1 LDFTLQHKC
10 LVGRW
15 QTVWKSTE
23 LKAYFGIVLVLG
35 LLTSLVLWTQNTH
48 GSLLDALRYGF
59 FQVVSILTTTG
70 LVTDDYSQW
79 PEAAQ
84 ALIFVCLFIGA
95 CAGSTTS
102 GLRIIH
108 FVLIWRHIQLALR
121 HAIQPRSV
129 HPVRVSGETIA
140 PSILGAALGY
150 FALNILYVL
159 VGGVLMTLLSKMDWW
174 SAFNSV
180 MATLWNIGPAF
191 GMVGPTANFGHI
203 SDAGTWFL
211 SFTMLAGR
219 LDIYALLVLFHPAF
233 WRR

>member
-1 LDFTLQHKC
+1 MLLGGLDFTLQHKC

-35 LLTSLVLWTQNTH
+35 LLASLVLWTQNTH

-108 FVLIWRHIQLALR
+108 FVLIWQHI
-121 HAIQPRSV
+121 
-129 HPVRVSGETIA
+129 
-140 PSILGAALGY
+140 
-150 FALNILYVL
+150 
-159 VGGVLMTLLSKMDWW
+159 
-174 SAFNSV
+174 
-180 MATLWNIGPAF
+180 
-191 GMVGPTANFGHI
+191 
-203 SDAGTWFL
+203 
-211 SFTMLAGR
+211 
-219 LDIYALLVLFHPAF
+219 LFHF
-233 WRR
+233 V